1 LLFIVVLVLTSLWQI
16 CHYTN
21 STFLL
26 QECMSTNVLVK
37 KCTPTAIYF
46 QIDQDIGVYE
56 FVFLQNWNA
65 WIIPR
70 DRYKQMSLWSAVT
83 KQLKKTYDNRQLC
96 CQLVVFYSKK
106 YIVSCCS
113 HFFLLALTNI
123 FHVTWDWMKE
133 YSKKLYGTVIL
144 HHYKEYMEDNDIAEK
159 DREMQFCFF
168 CEIVGCVNLTWKEKS
183 LQGGTFSKLV
193 RTSDE
198 AFMLFIMWDY
208 DKIPTK
214 DDRKEDK
221 LVGERL

>member
-1 LLFIVVLVLTSLWQI
+1 
-16 CHYTN
+16 
-21 STFLL
+21 
-26 QECMSTNVLVK
+26 MSTNVLVK

-70 DRYKQMSLWSAVT
+70 DRYKQMSLWSAV
-83 KQLKKTYDNRQLC
+83 KKKIKKTYDNRQLC

-144 HHYKEYMEDNDIAEK
+144 HHYKEYIEKSNLAEK
-159 DREMQFCFF
+159 IMLFCFF
-168 CEIVGCVNLTWKEKS
+168 VNKWVVWIWWKETS
-183 LQGGTFSKLV
+183 LKGGMVSNMSQHQMRL
-193 RTSDE
+193 
-198 AFMLFIMWDY
+198 LCCLLWDY
-208 DKIPTK
+208 DKIPIK
-214 DDRKEDK
+214 K
-221 LVGERL
+221 